1 MEAPTLLSNEIRHFA
16 SYPGLLPLRAH
27 GKKAAGRK
35 LSPGWSEVIYRHP
48 SIAILQDEGG
58 NMELKPI
65 HKCAIGLDV
74 HQNLLTACVVAE
86 RDDGEIV
93 MEVKEFGGFKRD
105 RRARAEWA
113 LQWKPDIVVMEST
126 GIYWKSPYAA
136 LERVGIIPLVVNA
149 RYVRQVPG
157 RKTDV
162 SDAQWLAML
171 ARCGLLSG
179 SFLPPE
185 ELRNLRLVGRQRQK
199 LSSMAAS
206 EKTRVHK
213 FLTDAGIR
221 LSVVVSDIHG
231 QSAGLMI
238 KCLIEGGTPEDALKF
253 ASNRLKASPEELHD
267 ALEGEL
273 TENHRFILRE
283 TLDHIQELEARIARF
298 DDVLRRGLEPFRWA
312 VDLLQ
317 TLPSVDE
324 IGASLMIIEIGVDM
338 TAFGSADRLA
348 SWAGVCPGNNESAG
362 KRKTGRIRK
371 GNPYVRR
378 LLCEMAHAA
387 SRSESMFKRKYAGLV
402 IRQGHKRSIIALAHK
417 LLKIIFFMLSRREP
431 YRDSTVDYEA
441 LAVKRNAPRWIKKL
455 IQFGYLHKAA

>member
-1 MEAPTLLSNEIRHFA
+1 MEF
-16 SYPGLLPLRAH
+16 PL
-27 GKKAAGRK
+27 
-35 LSPGWSEVIYRHP
+35 
-48 SIAILQDEGG
+48 
-58 NMELKPI
+58 M

-74 HQNLLTACVVAE
+74 HHNQITACVIVD
-86 RDDGEIV
+86 RDGETV
-93 MEVKEFGGFKRD
+93 TEVKEFGGFKRD
-105 RRARAEWA
+105 RRALAERVR
-113 LQWKPDIVVMEST
+113 QWNPDIVVMEST

-136 LERVGIIPLVVNA
+136 LERAGIIPLVVNA

-162 SDAQWLAML
+162 RDAQWLAML

-185 ELRNLRLVGRQRQK
+185 ELLNLRLIARQRQK
-199 LSSMAAS
+199 LSGMAAS
-206 EKTRVHK
+206 EKTRIHK

-238 KCLIEGGTPEDALKF
+238 KCLIEGGTPEDALRF
-253 ASNRLKASPEELHD
+253 ASNRLKASSEELHG

-273 TENHRFILRE
+273 TEIHRFIIRE
-283 TLDHIQELEARIARF
+283 TLDHIQEIETRIARF

-324 IGASLMIIEIGVDM
+324 IGASLIIVEIGIDM
-338 TAFGSADRLA
+338 AAFGTADRLA

-362 KRKTGRIRK
+362 KRKTGKTRK

-387 SRSESMFKRKYAGLV
+387 SRSESMFKRKYAGVV
-402 IRQGHKRSIIALAHK
+402 IRRGHKRSIIALAHK
-417 LLKIIFFMLSRREP
+417 ILKIMFILLSRKVP

-441 LAVKRNAPRWIKKL
+441 MAVRRNAPRWINKL
-455 IQFGYLHKAA
+455 KQFGYLQAA

>member
-1 MEAPTLLSNEIRHFA
+1 
-16 SYPGLLPLRAH
+16 
-27 GKKAAGRK
+27 
-35 LSPGWSEVIYRHP
+35 
-48 SIAILQDEGG
+48 
-58 NMELKPI
+58 MELTPI

-74 HQNLLTACVVAE
+74 HHNLITACVIAE
-86 RDDGEIV
+86 RGDGEIV
-93 MEVKEFGGFKRD
+93 MEVREFGGFKRD
-105 RRARAEWA
+105 RRALAEWA

-157 RKTDV
+157 RKTDIG
-162 SDAQWLAML
+162 DAQWLAML

-185 ELRNLRLVGRQRQK
+185 ELLNLRLVARQRQK
-199 LSSMAAS
+199 LTSMAAS
-206 EKTRVHK
+206 EKARIHK
-213 FLTDAGIR
+213 FLTDAGVR
-221 LSVVVSDIHG
+221 LSAVVSDIHG

-238 KCLIEGGTPEDALKF
+238 KCLVEGGTPEDALKF

-273 TENHRFILRE
+273 TETHRFLLRQ
-283 TLDHIQELEARIARF
+283 TLNHIQEIEEHIAQF

-312 VDLLQ
+312 IDLLQ

-324 IGASLMIIEIGVDM
+324 IGASLMIVEIGIDM
-338 TAFGSADRLA
+338 AAFGTADRLA

-362 KRKTGRIRK
+362 KRKTGKTRK

-378 LLCEMAHAA
+378 LLCEMAQAA

-402 IRQGHKRSIIALAHK
+402 IRRGHKRSIIALAHK
-417 LLKIIFFMLSRREP
+417 LLEIMFFMLSRKEP
-431 YRDSTVDYEA
+431 YRDSTVDYEE
-441 LAVKRNAPRWIKKL
+441 LAVRKNAPRWIKKL
-455 IQFGYLHKAA
+455 IQFGYLDKKEA